1 MAEWNGSLRLTAD
14 SIEAL
19 DSFIH
24 HPDMR
29 KGDIFQQGVLEVN
42 DHEHIDWIIKH
53 DLFEGVVMHL
63 SLMGDDGTR
72 FLAGDGMVLQEAE
85 DALRTFAVEHNGTA
99 YHVSVT
105 EDR

>member
-1 MAEWNGSLRLTAD
+1 MAPWNGSLRLTAD
-14 SIEAL
+14 TLKAL

-29 KGDIFQQGVLEVN
+29 TGDIFQQGALDVDKHV
-42 DHEHIDWIIKH
+42 HIDWIIKH

-72 FLAGDGMVLQEAE
+72 FLAGDGSILTEAH
-85 DALRTFAVEHNGTA
+85 DALRTFTLEHGGTA